1 MTVLTTISGQCFEAQ
16 YLNVGPAEGRDG
28 VLYYFRVRD
37 LFEDR
42 GVRSVSIFRS
52 GTERVFMENYD
63 TRIETVRLNVL
74 RRAFDSG
81 TFSFETPVIP
91 DRFHELRLTAAD
103 FKLQKKASDI
113 VIRRFIKFGAYC
125 LGFKHSP
132 HNANNFYVDFDCPD
146 DLEYLGAQSQDI
158 SRNVRLLIEEGF
170 LRPSRAATFAHP
182 DRVEPTA
189 KLIREVESGVDEA
202 QLLPAERPNASRK
215 IFLVHG
221 HAEDVNQTVAAYLK
235 SLGLDVVILRDQ
247 PNQGK
252 TIIEKFE
259 KHSDV
264 GFAVVLL
271 TPDDSGASIRE
282 TTETK
287 KRARQNVILEL
298 GYFIAKLGRHR
309 VCPIYVGE
317 VELPSDLLGVLWV
330 RYDKDGEWRSQ
341 LAREIDASGINVEI
355 P

>member
-1 MTVLTTISGQCFEAQ
+1 M
-16 YLNVGPAEGRDG
+16 
-28 VLYYFRVRD
+28 
-37 LFEDR
+37 
-42 GVRSVSIFRS
+42 
-52 GTERVFMENYD
+52 
-63 TRIETVRLNVL
+63 RLNVL

-81 TFSFETPVIP
+81 AFSFETPVIS

-103 FKLQKKASDI
+103 FKVQKKASDV
-113 VIRRFIKFGAYC
+113 VIRSFIKFGAYC

-132 HNANNFYVDFDCPD
+132 HSANNFYVDFECPE

-158 SRNVRLLIEEGF
+158 SRNIRLLTEEGY
-170 LRPSRAATFAHP
+170 LRPCRAATLAHP

-189 KLIREVESGVDEA
+189 KLIREVESGVNEP
-202 QLLPAERPNASRK
+202 QLLPAERPNRSGK

-221 HAEDVNQTVAAYLK
+221 HAEEVNQTIAAYLK
-235 SLGLDVVILRDQ
+235 SIGLEVVILRDQ

-282 TTETK
+282 TIEAK

-309 VCPIYVGE
+309 VCPIYVGD

-330 RYDKDGEWRSQ
+330 RYDKDGEWRLQ
-341 LAREIDASGINVEI
+341 LAREIDAAGIKVKI